1 MAEVTVGLK
10 TRTTQILLTQTQGKQ
25 EIYKR
30 KKFKCKGPRAPSS
43 PLNTSAE
50 TKEKKSSTEY
60 CIRKKKMRKT
70 RPSSKGKCNFRSL
83 DQAVIVN
90 SEQLRG

>member
-10 TRTTQILLTQTQGKQ
+10 TRTTQILLTQIQGKQ

-60 CIRKKKMRKT
+60 CIRKKN
-70 RPSSKGKCNFRSL
+70 GKNKA
-83 DQAVIVN
+83 Q
-90 SEQLRG
+90 